1 MATQLTPEEAIE
13 RARRLQ
19 DDRLTAVRTVAE
31 ARQSLNDVRD
41 ETARELADLQ
51 ARIAER
57 IATAERE
64 DVRAYSAAL
73 NAGWSADELR
83 KIGFAEPDKKA
94 RTRRRSTRKPA
105 SSSAPAAADDASLE
119 PSTEGWSLPRSRPHV
134 PLCGVGLSCVP
145 ALRGCTPLPIPSR
158 ALRVPSGEP
167 YGLPLTGSP
176 LRARRQVFRESRHLG
191 VPPNCLLSS
200 DTQQGIG
207 IER

>member
-1 MATQLTPEEAIE
+1 MCGQAVDLRRCASYDVCMATQLTPAEAIE

-31 ARQSLNDVRD
+31 ARQALTDVRD

-73 NAGWSADELR
+73 SAGWSADELR

-94 RTRRRSTRKPA
+94 RARRRSTRKPA
-105 SSSAPAAADDASLE
+105 SSTAPAAADNAQSE
-119 PSTEGWSLPRSRPHV
+119 PFTEG
-134 PLCGVGLSCVP
+134 
-145 ALRGCTPLPIPSR
+145 
-158 ALRVPSGEP
+158 
-167 YGLPLTGSP
+167 
-176 LRARRQVFRESRHLG
+176 
-191 VPPNCLLSS
+191 
-200 DTQQGIG
+200 
-207 IER
+207 